1 MAGLNWLIE
10 RPLAHRGLHGAG
22 IVENTLGAAR
32 AAVEA
37 NYAIEVDLQLTAD
50 GEVVVFHDATLD
62 RLTHA
67 TGRVATRTLAELK
80 AVRLHECDEHIPS
93 LQELL
98 DAVAGRTP
106 LVLELKSEWDGD
118 DRLVRR
124 AAEVLVPY
132 SGPVAAMSFDP
143 VQVAALRDHAPGLPR
158 GIVAERYYRHPDW
171 QPMSWPQKF
180 VLGNLLHIGRTK
192 PHFVA
197 YFVRELPAA
206 APLIA
211 RYGLGMKLLTWTVRN
226 EADSRKARRWADQI
240 IFEGFRP

>member
-1 MAGLNWLIE
+1 
-10 RPLAHRGLHGAG
+10 
-22 IVENTLGAAR
+22 
-32 AAVEA
+32 
-37 NYAIEVDLQLTAD
+37 
-50 GEVVVFHDATLD
+50 
-62 RLTHA
+62 
-67 TGRVATRTLAELK
+67 
-80 AVRLHECDEHIPS
+80 
-93 LQELL
+93 
-98 DAVAGRTP
+98 
-106 LVLELKSEWDGD
+106 
-118 DRLVRR
+118 
-124 AAEVLVPY
+124 
-132 SGPVAAMSFDP
+132 MSFDP

-180 VLGNLLHIGRTK
+180 ALGNLLHIGRTK

-197 YFVRELPAA
+197 YFVRELPAV